1 VPVCGGREASQHQ
14 RRQRARHHLFEM
26 SHVRGALHR
35 TRSHGEGQSKRGFA
49 GPPDEGKLG

>member
-26 SHVRGALHR
+26 NHGAPSR
-35 TRSHGEGQSKRGFA
+35 REPRMASA
-49 GPPDEGKLG
+49 